1 MCLKIVNIVALASGV
16 ISAAVVG
23 SGVYLFV
30 QKDAIL
36 DNLKEQAIESV
47 LGGLGGGALGGA
59 GLGGSLGGDL
69 PIGTPELAPP
79 ADQAAAPMQP
89 ATGSMG
95 LPVPGGF

>member
-59 GLGGSLGGDL
+59 GLGGSLGAPDL
-69 PIGTPELAPP
+69 ALPD
-79 ADQAAAPMQP
+79 DQASAPAAPAPQ
-89 ATGSMG
+89 
-95 LPVPGGF
+95 VPSNPF

>member
-1 MCLKIVNIVALASGV
+1 MCQKIVNIVALASGV

-47 LGGLGGGALGGA
+47 LGGLGGA
-59 GLGGSLGGDL
+59 GIGGSLGGDL
-69 PIGTPELAPP
+69 PIGVPDLAPP
-79 ADQAAAPMQP
+79 ANQAAAPD
-89 ATGSMG
+89 TGLG
-95 LPVPGGF
+95 VPTF